1 MAQYLIQR
9 ILLAVATV
17 WAICTIT
24 FFLAFLAPSDPAQI
38 AAGQHS
44 DPAAIARARH
54 DLGLD
59 KPPLVRYGLYLDGVL
74 HGDLGKSYVTRE
86 PVTSFL
92 ARCIGPTAIL
102 AVTAIILAL
111 VVGVSLGLAAAVFQN
126 SIVDRALMTLAV
138 AGVSLPNFVLAPVL
152 VLLFSE
158 KLGWLPTAG
167 WGDPSYLVLPAIVL
181 GARPGAL
188 IARMTR
194 ASTIE
199 TLRQDYVRT
208 ARSKGLSP
216 ARILFRHVL
225 KNALLPVLTTAGV
238 SFGYLLSGSFVV
250 ETIFVIPGV
259 GYQSVASLATR
270 DYTMIQGTTLL
281 LAVIFVVVNLLVD
294 LLYLV
299 VDPRVRPA
307 TSAGRA

>member
-1 MAQYLIQR
+1 MARYLTQR

-17 WAICTIT
+17 WAICTLT
-24 FFLAFLAPSDPAQI
+24 FFLAYLAPGDPAQI

-44 DPAAIARARH
+44 DAQAIARARH
-54 DLGLD
+54 ELGLD
-59 KPPLVRYGLYLDGVL
+59 KPPLVRYGLYMVGIL

-102 AVTAIILAL
+102 AVTAIVLAL
-111 VVGVSLGLAAAVFQN
+111 IVGVSLGVTAATFHN
-126 SIVDRALMTLAV
+126 SFVDKALMGLAV
-138 AGVSLPNFVLAPVL
+138 TGVSVPNFVLGPVL
-152 VLLFSE
+152 VLLFSV

-181 GARPGAL
+181 AARPGAL

-199 TLRQDYVRT
+199 TLRQDYIRT
-208 ARSKGLSP
+208 AKSKGLSP
-216 ARILFRHVL
+216 TRILFRHVL

-238 SFGYLLSGSFVV
+238 SFGFLLSGSFVV
-250 ETIFVIPGV
+250 ETVFTIPGV
-259 GYQSVASLATR
+259 GYQSVASLSTR
-270 DYTMIQGTTLL
+270 DYTLIQGTTLM
-281 LAVIFVVVNLLVD
+281 LAVIFVTVNLIVD
-294 LLYLV
+294 MLYMVL
-299 VDPRVRPA
+299 DPRIRPA
-307 TSAGRA
+307 QSMERS

>member
-1 MAQYLIQR
+1 MARYLIQR
-9 ILLAVATV
+9 VLLAVATV

-24 FFLAFLAPSDPAQI
+24 FFLAYLAPGDPAQL

-44 DPAAIARARH
+44 DPQSIARTRH

-59 KPPLVRYGLYLDGVL
+59 RPPLVRYGLYLEGIL

-102 AVTAIILAL
+102 AITAIILAL
-111 VVGVSLGLAAAVFQN
+111 IVGIALGLAAAVFQN
-126 SIVDRALMTLAV
+126 SIVDRSLMALAV
-138 AGVSLPNFVLAPVL
+138 AGVSLPNFVLGPVF
-152 VLLFSE
+152 VLIFAERLR
-158 KLGWLPTAG
+158 WLPAAG

-181 GARPGAL
+181 AARPGAL

-194 ASTIE
+194 ASAIE

-250 ETIFVIPGV
+250 ETVFTIPGV
-259 GYQSVASLATR
+259 GFQSVESLTTR
-270 DYTMIQGTTLL
+270 DYSFIQGTTLL
-281 LAVIFVVVNLLVD
+281 LAVIFVTVNLLVD

-299 VDPRVRPA
+299 VDPRVRPLA
-307 TSAGRA
+307 NVERA